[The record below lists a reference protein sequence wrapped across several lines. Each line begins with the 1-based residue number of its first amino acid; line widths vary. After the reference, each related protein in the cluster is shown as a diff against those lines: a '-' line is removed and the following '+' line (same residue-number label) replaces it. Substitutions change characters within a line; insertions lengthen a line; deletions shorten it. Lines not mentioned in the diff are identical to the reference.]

1 MNKVEAQQANT
12 IHAIWDMLIMKHSVE
27 SVLDTYNIRIADL
40 ELAAVKIKEKC
51 DDYRA
56 GAESQSA

>member
-27 SVLDTYNIRIADL
+27 SILDTYHIGVADL
-40 ELAAVKIKEKC
+40 EMVAVRIREKC